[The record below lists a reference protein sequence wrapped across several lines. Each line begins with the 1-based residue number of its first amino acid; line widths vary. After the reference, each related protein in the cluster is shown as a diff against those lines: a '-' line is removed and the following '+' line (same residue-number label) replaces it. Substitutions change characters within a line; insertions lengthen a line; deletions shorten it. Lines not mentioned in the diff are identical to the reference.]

1 MWCPGRTLPIRYYIN
16 ADHNGVYR
24 WESQLAAPGEEKE
37 AEGEKGKREEEKE
50 EEKERKEEKEEE
62 RERGAEREEEKE
74 WGEEATGRPSSL
86 VFWCTYLGDLN
97 SRSHT

>member
-1 MWCPGRTLPIRYYIN
+1 VWIIHFEVLFCLLEEAKEAKG
-16 ADHNGVYR
+16 AV
-24 WESQLAAPGEEKE
+24 EEKE

-74 WGEEATGRPSSL
+74 REEEVPGRPSSS
-86 VFWCTYLGDLN
+86 VFWRMYLGDLN
-97 SRSHT
+97 SHSHT